1 MNKLTSTRE
10 ALCQVEP
17 NAALLFT
24 PELQFEPGLLHGKN
38 WNYCPAVTSSGVH
51 SSAPRGACVTRGE
64 GCSVGDRGHEQEHV
78 WGLFYFF
85 LSFNQLI
92 EMEER
97 ESPGNQSTQGC

>member
-17 NAALLFT
+17 NPALLFT
-24 PELQFEPGLLHGKN
+24 PELQFEPRLLHGKN

-51 SSAPRGACVTRGE
+51 SSAPGGACVTRGE

-85 LSFNQLI
+85 FVF
-92 EMEER
+92 
-97 ESPGNQSTQGC
+97 QSAH